1 MAIVQ
6 AFNFSCIVSI
16 KSSKLIVINDDAT
29 SLQSHINSL
38 AFKPKNISKVNDNEL
53 HISAASSPI
62 VFNASE
68 RLIYTFGSWIKENMP
83 YFEAI
88 SNLLTRS
95 SKENVLHDVNIDD
108 SPSSFDSLGF
118 KLKTSFL
125 LYEIAIALNADT
137 PSTGGKDKTQSKQFI
152 GAEFTSPLFYLSLRN
167 LHLITALHNDSN
179 PEIDERF
186 LIDLDSTP
194 RVFSNITL
202 KSIGIILT
210 IFIYIYIIINN
221 DYHHY

>member
-6 AFNFSCIVSI
+6 AFNFSCVVSI
-16 KSSKLIVINDDAT
+16 KSSKLIVVSDEAT
-29 SLQSHINSL
+29 SLQSHMNSS

-68 RLIYTFGSWIKENMP
+68 RLIYTFGSWTKENMP

-88 SNLLTRS
+88 SNLLAR
-95 SKENVLHDVNIDD
+95 SKENVLHDVDMD
-108 SPSSFDSLGF
+108 ESPSSFDSLGF
-118 KLKTSFL
+118 KLKTSLL
-125 LYEIAIALNADT
+125 LYEIAVALNADT
-137 PSTGGKDKTQSKQFI
+137 PSSGGKDKTQSKQFT

-167 LHLITALHNDSN
+167 LHLTTALHNDSN

-202 KSIGIILT
+202 KSIGT
-210 IFIYIYIIINN
+210 IQLSIYSIIITIIIIIRF
-221 DYHHY
+221 

>member
-6 AFNFSCIVSI
+6 AFNFSCVVSI
-16 KSSKLIVINDDAT
+16 KSSKLIVVNDEAT

-53 HISAASSPI
+53 HLSAASSPI

-88 SNLLTRS
+88 SNLLAR
-95 SKENVLHDVNIDD
+95 SKENVLHDVDIDD

-118 KLKTSFL
+118 KLKTSLL

-137 PSTGGKDKTQSKQFI
+137 PSSGGKDKTQSKQFI

-210 IFIYIYIIINN
+210 IFIYNIIITIIIIIRF
-221 DYHHY
+221 

>member
-6 AFNFSCIVSI
+6 AFNFSCIFSI
-16 KSSKLIVINDDAT
+16 KSSKLTVISDEAT
-29 SLQSHINSL
+29 SLQSHMNSS
-38 AFKPKNISKVNDNEL
+38 AFKPKNISKVNDNEV

-88 SNLLTRS
+88 SNLLAR
-95 SKENVLHDVNIDD
+95 SKENVMNDVDMDD

-118 KLKTSFL
+118 KLKTSLL

-137 PSTGGKDKTQSKQFI
+137 PSSGGKDKTQSKQFT
-152 GAEFTSPLFYLSLRN
+152 GVEFTSPLFYLSLRN
-167 LHLITALHNDSN
+167 LHLNTALHNDSN
-179 PEIDERF
+179 LEIDERF

-202 KSIGIILT
+202 KSIGIISNYSL
-210 IFIYIYIIINN
+210 YILLSL
-221 DYHHY
+221 